1 MSRSR
6 LKSASDAAALGLTFP
21 ACTLA
26 GYFLGHW
33 LDSLFSTGRALSY
46 AGGLLGSA
54 AAFVS
59 LYRIA
64 QRAASDDEKEKPD

>member
-1 MSRSR
+1 MQT
-6 LKSASDAAALGLTFP
+6 AADAAALGLTFP
-21 ACTLA
+21 ACTVA

-33 LDSLFSTGRALSY
+33 LDSVLRTGRALSY
-46 AGGLLGSA
+46 AGGLIGSA

-64 QRAASDDEKEKPD
+64 QRASSDDEKPD

>member
-6 LKSASDAAALGLTFP
+6 LQTAADAAALGLTFP
-21 ACTLA
+21 ACTVA

-33 LDSLFSTGRALSY
+33 LDSVFHTGPALSY

-54 AAFVS
+54 AAFVT
-59 LYRIA
+59 LFRIA
-64 QRAASDDEKEKPD
+64 QRASSDDDKRD